1 MFFPAAQRE
10 ILTIFEGLGK
20 SVPSLKAAEVK
31 PLAPLAAA
39 QPLHQQDGLAAP
51 HLGGGARVRGTGGPR
66 GRGGAGPREASRE
79 LQAVRD
85 SAASAGPAQRP
96 AARLGRWRG
105 PCGAPAGRQALG
117 PTRAREGMRRSAGPG
132 LALSLLL
139 ALLGRGGA
147 FYLEVRELEE
157 KCFIQEIPDGTVV
170 IGARARPVRALPS
183 RERKGDGAARTQLR
197 PAPTLPC
204 PGWAPGKWVDRG
216 LTKAS
221 LPLRVRAPGGKSGQD
236 PDGGRRSWEGRKVV
250 ARSLGV
256 MPGRPCSYPDRS
268 VSARHWVGP
277 WSLVWM
283 GMPPGFL
290 SFSTVTVPVYSPT
303 IHLPVGQFL
312 CSLANVILV
321 Y

>member
-1 MFFPAAQRE
+1 M
-10 ILTIFEGLGK
+10 
-20 SVPSLKAAEVK
+20 
-31 PLAPLAAA
+31 
-39 QPLHQQDGLAAP
+39 
-51 HLGGGARVRGTGGPR
+51 
-66 GRGGAGPREASRE
+66 
-79 LQAVRD
+79 RD

-117 PTRAREGMRRSAGPG
+117 PTRARAGMRRSAGPG

-183 RERKGDGAARTQLR
+183 LERKGDGAARTQLR

-236 PDGGRRSWEGRKVV
+236 PDGRRRSWEGRRAGGQEGCGQVPRCDAGTSLFLPRPQRLREALGGPLVV
-250 ARSLGV
+250 GVDGDASRLPFFFHSDCASLQSHHSSTCWPIFVFFGKCDSCDLAIF
-256 MPGRPCSYPDRS
+256 R
-268 VSARHWVGP
+268 
-277 WSLVWM
+277 
-283 GMPPGFL
+283 L
-290 SFSTVTVPVYSPT
+290 SHYLFFY
-303 IHLPVGQFL
+303 L
-312 CSLANVILV
+312 
-321 Y
+321 